1 MKKIIFSLLAG
12 FVLGAAVIWLALFH
26 GPAEKPAEKT
36 PGPDIS
42 TGSAAI
48 AKQIADAGLKFAAPE
63 PTVLAREVKGYG
75 RVLDAAPLVAAAAEI
90 QVAQV
95 TAEASEKES
104 TRTKSLHDAGENAS
118 LQSVET
124 ANAAMLRDRAQLDAA
139 RARLLSAWGRAL
151 LERTDLPALVRQL
164 ALGEIALV
172 RIDLPPG
179 ESPAQPLASARVG
192 ALTGSD
198 TLSEVEL
205 LGSAPAAD
213 PQAQGTGYLALWRTG
228 PLAPGTALRAVM
240 TAPGDPQK
248 VLVLPRGAFV
258 RHAGGVFIYVQTAEG
273 GFERRLVTLGS
284 PVAAG
289 LVVTEGVTEKDQVVV
304 TGAQQLL
311 ATEVLGSAGGS
322 ED

>member
-1 MKKIIFSLLAG
+1 
-12 FVLGAAVIWLALFH
+12 
-26 GPAEKPAEKT
+26 
-36 PGPDIS
+36 
-42 TGSAAI
+42 
-48 AKQIADAGLKFAAPE
+48 
-63 PTVLAREVKGYG
+63 
-75 RVLDAAPLVAAAAEI
+75 LVE
-90 QVAQV
+90 
-95 TAEASEKES
+95 
-104 TRTKSLHDAGENAS
+104 
-118 LQSVET
+118 
-124 ANAAMLRDRAQLDAA
+124 RA
-139 RARLLSAWGRAL
+139 
-151 LERTDLPALVRQL
+151 DLPALVRQL

-179 ESPAQPLASARVG
+179 ETPAQTPASTKVG

-198 TLSEVEL
+198 TLGEVEL
-205 LGSAPAAD
+205 LGPVPVAD

-248 VLVLPRGAFV
+248 SLVLPRGAFV

-289 LVVTEGVTEKDQVVV
+289 IVVMEGVAEKDQVVI

-311 ATEVLGSAGGS
+311 ATEVLGSAGGG
-322 ED
+322 EE